1 MFSGTGRAALALAQ
15 RLDQIQLL
23 SSRCDEHNSSI
34 DIALH
39 LEGSTFELS
48 WYHLHRPAVGLRFA
62 YAAMTWRYQGSEA
75 HKVLISPWILAG

>member
-23 SSRCDEHNSSI
+23 SSRCDEHNSLI

-39 LEGSTFELS
+39 LEGSTFALS
-48 WYHLHRPAVGLRFA
+48 WYHLRRPAV
-62 YAAMTWRYQGSEA
+62 S
-75 HKVLISPWILAG
+75 S